1 MFDDIE
7 KQIRICLCI
16 QRRPTRNALAG
27 KGTKK
32 YARNDRTTRMFA
44 ETIAGNID
52 RTYHFH
58 DKDGRVETDKVA
70 QLIFEVLRAMP
81 DEILKLYADKLS
93 INSDPALAEMAAE
106 IHQAIAG
113 QWAISY
119 HPSTKPSHS
128 SAFDGALRRWEEEMR
143 VKE

>member
-7 KQIRICLCI
+7 KQIRIYLTV
-16 QRRPTRNALAG
+16 QRRPARNSLAG
-27 KGTKK
+27 RGTKK
-32 YARNDRTTRMFA
+32 NARNDTRTKMFA
-44 ETIAGNID
+44 ETIAGNIG

-58 DKDGRVETDKVA
+58 DKDGRVETDKIA

-106 IHQAIAG
+106 IHQALAR

-119 HPSTKPSHS
+119 HPCTRPLPPSS
-128 SAFDGALRRWEEEMR
+128 YVPS
-143 VKE
+143 